1 MTLARQ
7 LFNRRMLWM
16 LLGCLVVFGGIF
28 GFKFFGRYMMN
39 QHMDNMSLP
48 PATVTT
54 ARVEQQR
61 WQTRLSAVG
70 SLRAVNGVNVTTQ
83 AQGEVKAIYF
93 ESGQSVDRGAVLAE
107 LAAAPETA
115 QIEVLEA
122 EHRLAER
129 DYKRIA
135 ELYKKGVATLRELDQ
150 AQAILDQ
157 VVANLSVQRA
167 TINERIITAPFSGQ
181 LGIRQV
187 DLGQNVA
194 PGDAVVSLQQLQ
206 PIFVDF
212 SLSERDFSR
221 VREGQGVELTAAA
234 IPEQVFQGRITAIDP
249 AIDPRNRTFLL
260 QATLENAKR
269 KLRPGMFADVAVK
282 VEKFRSVLVVPR
294 TAISFAPYGNAVFV
308 IRKSQNKD
316 QQRGRGGQKDGKG
329 AQPQP
334 QPEWVAVKRFVKT
347 GEERG
352 DLIEIIEGV
361 QAGEQV
367 ATTGLLKLRN
377 EGGVIINNDNPPPD
391 QLAPKPDNS

>member
-28 GFKFFGRYMMN
+28 GFKFFGLYMMN
-39 QHMDNMSLP
+39 QFMDNMSLP

-93 ESGQSVDRGAVLAE
+93 ESGQPVDKGTVLAE
-107 LAAAPETA
+107 LTADPETA

-122 EHRLAER
+122 ERRLAER
-129 DYKRIA
+129 DYKRIS

-150 AQAILDQ
+150 AQATLDQ
-157 VVANLSVQRA
+157 VLANLSVQRA
-167 TINERIITAPFSGQ
+167 TISERTITAPFSGQ
-181 LGIRQV
+181 LGIRQI

-194 PGDAVVSLQQLQ
+194 PGDAVVSLQQLH

-221 VREGQGVELTAAA
+221 VREGQGIELTAAA
-234 IPEQVFQGRITAIDP
+234 IPGQNFSGRITAIDP

-260 QATLENAKR
+260 QATMENAER

-282 VEKFRSVLVVPR
+282 VEKFRNVLVVPR

-308 IRKSQNKD
+308 IRKAKKQPD
-316 QQRGRGGQKDGKG
+316 VAPQKSPMGE
-329 AQPQP
+329 AAP
-334 QPEWVAVKRFVKT
+334 PEWVAVKRFVKT

-352 DLIEIIEGV
+352 DLIEITEGV
-361 QAGEQV
+361 EAGEQV

-377 EGGVIINNDNPPPD
+377 EGGVIINNENPPPD
-391 QLAPKPDNS
+391 QLNPKPDNS

>member
-1 MTLARQ
+1 MSLVRQ
-7 LFNRRMLWM
+7 LFSRRMLWM

-28 GFKFFGRYMMN
+28 GFKFFGLYMMN
-39 QHMDNMSLP
+39 QFMDNMSLP

-54 ARVEQQR
+54 TRVAQQR

-93 ESGQSVDRGAVLAE
+93 ESGQSVDKGAVLAE
-107 LAAAPETA
+107 LTAAPETA

-122 EHRLAER
+122 ERRLAER
-129 DYKRIA
+129 DYKRIS

-150 AQAILDQ
+150 AQATLDQ
-157 VVANLSVQRA
+157 VLASLSVQRA
-167 TINERIITAPFSGQ
+167 TIRERTITAPFSGQ

-187 DLGQNVA
+187 DLGQNVS
-194 PGDAVVSLQQLQ
+194 PGDAVVSLQQLH

-221 VREGQGVELTAAA
+221 VREGQGIELTAAA
-234 IPEQVFQGRITAIDP
+234 IPGQVFSGRITAIDSE
-249 AIDPRNRTFLL
+249 IDPRNRTFLL
-260 QATLENAKR
+260 QATLENAER

-282 VEKFRSVLVVPR
+282 VEKFRDVLVVPR
-294 TAISFAPYGNAVFV
+294 TSISFAPYGNAVFV
-308 IRKSQNKD
+308 IRKAKIETSGKPV
-316 QQRGRGGQKDGKG
+316 QKSPMGEV
-329 AQPQP
+329 AP
-334 QPEWVAVKRFVKT
+334 PEWVAVKRFVKT

-352 DLIEIIEGV
+352 DLIEIVEGV
-361 QAGEQV
+361 EAGEQV
-367 ATTGLLKLRN
+367 ATSGLLKLRN
-377 EGGVIINNDNPPPD
+377 DGGVIINNENPPPD

>member
-1 MTLARQ
+1 MSLARQ

-28 GFKFFGRYMMN
+28 GFKFFGLYMMN
-39 QHMDNMSLP
+39 QFMDNMSLP

-61 WQTRLSAVG
+61 WQTRLNAVG
-70 SLRAVNGVNVTTQ
+70 SLRAINGVNVTTQ

-93 ESGQSVDRGAVLAE
+93 ESGQPVDKGALLAE
-107 LAAAPETA
+107 LTADPETA

-122 EHRLAER
+122 ERRLAER
-129 DYKRIA
+129 DYKRIS

-150 AQAILDQ
+150 AQATLDQ
-157 VVANLSVQRA
+157 VIANLSVQRA
-167 TINERIITAPFSGQ
+167 TINERTITAPFSGQ
-181 LGIRQV
+181 LGIRQI

-194 PGDAVVSLQQLQ
+194 PGDAVVSLQQLH

-221 VREGQGVELTAAA
+221 VREGQGIELTAGA
-234 IPEQVFQGRITAIDP
+234 IPGQVFAGRITAIDP

-260 QATLENAKR
+260 QATLENAER
-269 KLRPGMFADVAVK
+269 RLRPGMFADVAVK
-282 VEKFRSVLVVPR
+282 VEKFRDVLVVPR

-308 IRKSQNKD
+308 IRKAKKQPGESV
-316 QQRGRGGQKDGKG
+316 QKSPMGES
-329 AQPQP
+329 APP
-334 QPEWVAVKRFVKT
+334 PEWVAVKRFVKT

-352 DLIEIIEGV
+352 DLIEITEGV
-361 QAGEQV
+361 EAGEQV

-377 EGGVIINNDNPPPD
+377 EGGVIINNENPPPD
-391 QLAPKPDNS
+391 QLNPKPDNS

>member
-28 GFKFFGRYMMN
+28 GFKFFGLYMMN
-39 QHMDNMSLP
+39 QFMDNMSLP

-93 ESGQSVDRGAVLAE
+93 ESGQPVDKGTVLAE
-107 LAAAPETA
+107 LTADPETA

-122 EHRLAER
+122 ERRLAER
-129 DYKRIA
+129 DYKRIS

-150 AQAILDQ
+150 AQATLDQ
-157 VVANLSVQRA
+157 VLANLSVQRA
-167 TINERIITAPFSGQ
+167 TIRERTITAPFSGQ
-181 LGIRQV
+181 LGIRQI

-194 PGDAVVSLQQLQ
+194 PGDAVVSLQQLH

-221 VREGQGVELTAAA
+221 VREGQGIELTAAA
-234 IPEQVFQGRITAIDP
+234 IPGQNFSGRITAIDP

-260 QATLENAKR
+260 QATMENAER

-282 VEKFRSVLVVPR
+282 VEKFRNVLVVPR

-308 IRKSQNKD
+308 IRKAKKQPD
-316 QQRGRGGQKDGKG
+316 AVPQKSPMGE
-329 AQPQP
+329 AAP
-334 QPEWVAVKRFVKT
+334 PEWVAVKRFVKT
-347 GEERG
+347 GEVRG
-352 DLIEIIEGV
+352 DLIEITEGV
-361 QAGEQV
+361 EAGEQV

-377 EGGVIINNDNPPPD
+377 EGGVIINNENPPPD
-391 QLAPKPDNS
+391 QLNPKPDNS

>member
-7 LFNRRMLWM
+7 LFNWRMLWM

-28 GFKFFGRYMMN
+28 AFKFFGRYMMN
-39 QHMDNMSLP
+39 QYMDNMSLP

-93 ESGQSVDRGAVLAE
+93 KSGQSVDKGAVLAE
-107 LAAAPETA
+107 LTAAPETA

-122 EHRLAER
+122 EHRLARR
-129 DYKRIA
+129 DYKRIS

-150 AQAILDQ
+150 SQAVLDQ
-157 VVANLSVQRA
+157 VIANLSVQRA
-167 TINERIITAPFSGQ
+167 TINERTITAPFSGQ
-181 LGIRQV
+181 LGIRQI

-234 IPEQVFQGRITAIDP
+234 IPGQIFQGRITAIDP

-260 QATLENAKR
+260 QATLENTER

-282 VEKFRSVLVVPR
+282 VEKFRNVLVVPR

-308 IRKSQNKD
+308 IHKPQKID
-316 QQRGRGGQKDGKG
+316 EQKGRGGKQGGKG
-329 AQPQP
+329 AQP

-352 DLIEIIEGV
+352 DLIEITEGV

-377 EGGVIINNDNPPPD
+377 EGGVIINNENPPPD